1 MSLSTVLSQKLPAD
15 NNMPTILIY
24 FRYIR
29 LQKSGL
35 KKCFQERTY
44 FLSEDLDS
52 SWMMYKLVWSTH
64 LIWCS
69 YAYSNFQKFHK
80 NMPQE
85 LASPSY

>member
-52 SWMMYKLVWSTH
+52 S
-64 LIWCS
+64 
-69 YAYSNFQKFHK
+69 
-80 NMPQE
+80 
-85 LASPSY
+85 